1 LLNAKKISERGEL
14 LSDIEKDNRIF
25 REMIISRISKGSTY
39 RFEFTFNLNLS
50 FLELAD
56 SESAVAEV
64 YTTLERWVR
73 EVATNALLVVSPQLF
88 PQCLLTIHNWLYRSI
103 EPFLLEVVNTDNN
116 QSLKYASFEFIALVE
131 RMMVVNINGNMI
143 RNFNGHTCSL
153 LGIISNVDRY
163 NWPYLGNSFCDL
175 DKNQIVF
182 GDTIS
187 SIPDM
192 LLFDF
197 MASKYRIMALWNIK
211 ALITMQRILFSAR
224 TNIIDVN
231 SILQLFQDITNNF
244 FSELGLYC
252 LEKLQE
258 KAKKK
263 VSSSSFRHL
272 VQVLSTKFV
281 SVTAYMDFFKIVRH
295 HFNAEDLYV
304 DKRHITVE
312 KLWEGLFVSGKYDCK
327 LLVFVHVLLNFEHD
341 FEIGKRLEIYMFW
354 YLFYLS
360 LNTILKSEKG
370 LEIYMLLTLPIKLI
384 RLTSRSILSYS
395 NNSELVWL
403 SFSTNAILSRIS
415 WIRQTKSGYFTN
427 YRSYFKF
434 LQTILYYSC
443 VPIWYIHS
451 RIWYYPLDK
460 YWLFYYNIR
469 NRSSIYRP

>member
-14 LSDIEKDNRIF
+14 LSDIEKDNKIF

-39 RFEFTFNLNLS
+39 RFEFTFYLNLS

-88 PQCLLTIHNWLYRSI
+88 PQCLLTILNWLYRSI

-143 RNFNGHTCSL
+143 RNFNGHTCNL
-153 LGIISNVDRY
+153 LGIISNVDSY

-187 SIPDM
+187 SIPNM

-224 TNIIDVN
+224 TNNIDVN
-231 SILQLFQDITNNF
+231 SILQLFKDITDNF

-304 DKRHITVE
+304 DKRHINVE

-327 LLVFVHVLLNFEHD
+327 LLV
-341 FEIGKRLEIYMFW
+341 
-354 YLFYLS
+354 
-360 LNTILKSEKG
+360 
-370 LEIYMLLTLPIKLI
+370 
-384 RLTSRSILSYS
+384 
-395 NNSELVWL
+395 
-403 SFSTNAILSRIS
+403 
-415 WIRQTKSGYFTN
+415 
-427 YRSYFKF
+427 
-434 LQTILYYSC
+434 
-443 VPIWYIHS
+443 
-451 RIWYYPLDK
+451 
-460 YWLFYYNIR
+460 
-469 NRSSIYRP
+469 